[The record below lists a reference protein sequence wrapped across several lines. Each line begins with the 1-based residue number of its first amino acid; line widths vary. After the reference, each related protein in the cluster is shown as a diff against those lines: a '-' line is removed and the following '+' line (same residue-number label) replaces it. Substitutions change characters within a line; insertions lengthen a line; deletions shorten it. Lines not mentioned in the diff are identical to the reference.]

1 VRSIKDSWQELWLR
15 LKRYFSGKLFLIQL
29 SAGIGAFALR
39 SLGAFFFDSN
49 TASSIIAGLIGSY
62 TGYITIYAF
71 GYWLRFRKDYRIS
84 GRSIKKDV
92 LGLQL
97 VEQVPNVTTLII
109 TVAWQGLFIQATGLP
124 VWVGVNLAS
133 WFGPQK
139 IVNLCAGLFSNSLK
153 KGWVD
158 HSWLAPLWIRR
169 LLSRI
174 RHFGR
179 SVDSTEDEP
188 AIAEPN
194 SVEEEAVDGE

>member
-1 VRSIKDSWQELWLR
+1 VRSFKESWQEIWLR
-15 LKRYFSGKLFLIQL
+15 LKRYFSGKLFLVQI

-84 GRSIKKDV
+84 GRSIKRDM

-97 VEQVPNVTTLII
+97 AEQIPNVTTLII
-109 TVAWQGLFIQATGLP
+109 TVAWQGLFIEATGVP
-124 VWVGVNLAS
+124 AWVGVNLAS

-139 IVNLCAGLFSNSLK
+139 IVNLCAALFSNSLK

-158 HSWLAPLWIRR
+158 GSWLAPLWIRR
-169 LLSRI
+169 LLRRI

-179 SVDSTEDEP
+179 LVDNAEEES
-188 AIAEPN
+188 AIAALQN
-194 SVEEEAVDGE
+194 ADKEAFDGE